1 MTTAIHLCTPDDAEQ
16 LLDLMARCHAEI
28 GLKRDD
34 AQRRA
39 ATLPL
44 LDGAPQG
51 AAYLFGPR
59 RAPTGYMIVSFGW
72 SIAAGGMD
80 AMLDEL
86 YVRPGVRRRGIA
98 AEVLIAIASALRD
111 GGIKALHVASV
122 ADPAIQ
128 ALYARAGFCADS
140 TVLMTRRF

>member
-1 MTTAIHLCTPDDAEQ
+1 MTTAIHLCTPDDADQ
-16 LLDLMARCHAEI
+16 LLALIARCHAET
-28 GLKRDD
+28 GLNRDD
-34 AQRRA
+34 AHRRA

-44 LDGAPQG
+44 LNGATQG

-59 RAPTGYMIVSFGW
+59 RAPTGYVIVSFGW

-86 YVRPGVRRRGIA
+86 FVRPGVRRRGIA
-98 AEVLIAIASALRD
+98 AEVLIAIAGALRD
-111 GGIKALHVASV
+111 GGIKALHVASSS
-122 ADPAIQ
+122 DPGMQ
-128 ALYARAGFCADS
+128 ALYIRAGFTPDS